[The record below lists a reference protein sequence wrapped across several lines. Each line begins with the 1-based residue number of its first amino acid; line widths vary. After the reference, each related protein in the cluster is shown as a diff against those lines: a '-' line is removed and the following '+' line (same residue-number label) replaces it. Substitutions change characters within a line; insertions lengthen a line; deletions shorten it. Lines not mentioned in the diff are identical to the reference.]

1 MTHTPTFTLDGDTIK
16 FKKGAVGKIHKND
29 NGYAVHLIADTHNL
43 DPVKAQSLEKR
54 MRDWY
59 YFTQIKK

>member
-1 MTHTPTFTLDGDTIK
+1 MHTPTFILENETIK
-16 FKKGAVGKIHKND
+16 FKDGAVGKVIKNA
-29 NGYAVHLIADTHNL
+29 NGYAVHLLPETHKL
-43 DPVKAQSLEKR
+43 DKVKAQSLEKR

>member
-1 MTHTPTFTLDGDTIK
+1 MHTPTFTLENDTIK
-16 FKKGAVGKIHKND
+16 FKKGAIGRVVQNA
-29 NGYAVHLIADTHNL
+29 NGYAVHLIAETHNL